1 MLQLVH
7 LMNLK
12 MRTPILEVQD
22 RKKSPK
28 HLVGKKRTEALL
40 LLEKSNAKSCVLKDC
55 VLKSYSFYKKL
66 NFDLNYNFS
75 IKVII
80 KFITKQANRTGR

>member
-7 LMNLK
+7 LMNFK
-12 MRTPILEVQD
+12 IRTRILEVRD
-22 RKKSPK
+22 RKKCPK

-55 VLKSYSFYKKL
+55 VFKSYSFYKKL
-66 NFDLNYNFS
+66 NFDLSYNF
-75 IKVII
+75 
-80 KFITKQANRTGR
+80 

>member
-1 MLQLVH
+1 
-7 LMNLK
+7 MNLK
-12 MRTPILEVQD
+12 MRTRIL

-55 VLKSYSFYKKL
+55 VLKSYSFCKKL
-66 NFDLNYNFS
+66 NFDLNYNF
-75 IKVII
+75 
-80 KFITKQANRTGR
+80 